1 MEGIYRCIR
10 ELYIALHF
18 SLSYF
23 KNIQH
28 TFFEL
33 EINRGIMKKIEAIIR
48 PHKLDEVREALQEAG
63 FRGLTVTE
71 VKGYGRQ
78 MGHSEIYRGSEYT
91 INFLPKTKIDIICAD
106 ANLDKAIDIILKHAK
121 TGEVGDG
128 KIFVST
134 IDEVIR
140 VRTEETGDAAV

>member
-1 MEGIYRCIR
+1 
-10 ELYIALHF
+10 
-18 SLSYF
+18 
-23 KNIQH
+23 
-28 TFFEL
+28 
-33 EINRGIMKKIEAIIR
+33 MKKIDAIIR

-91 INFLPKTKIDIICAD
+91 INFLPKTKIELVCAD
-106 ANLDKAIDIILKHAK
+106 KDSEKAINIILKKAK

-128 KIFVST
+128 KIFVSKVE
-134 IDEVIR
+134 EVIR
-140 VRTEETGDAAV
+140 VRTEETGDEAV

>member
-1 MEGIYRCIR
+1 
-10 ELYIALHF
+10 
-18 SLSYF
+18 
-23 KNIQH
+23 
-28 TFFEL
+28 
-33 EINRGIMKKIEAIIR
+33 MKKIEAIIR

-91 INFLPKTKIDIICAD
+91 INFLPKTKIDIVCAD
-106 ANLDKAIDIILKHAK
+106 SNMDKAVDIILKHAK

-128 KIFVST
+128 KIFVSSVE
-134 IDEVIR
+134 EVIR
-140 VRTEETGDAAV
+140 VRTEETGEAAV

>member
-1 MEGIYRCIR
+1 
-10 ELYIALHF
+10 
-18 SLSYF
+18 
-23 KNIQH
+23 
-28 TFFEL
+28 
-33 EINRGIMKKIEAIIR
+33 MKKIEAIIR

-106 ANLDKAIDIILKHAK
+106 SNLDKAVNIILKHAK

-128 KIFVST
+128 KIFVSS
-134 IDEVIR
+134 IEEVIR
-140 VRTEETGDAAV
+140 VRTEETGEDAV

>member
-1 MEGIYRCIR
+1 
-10 ELYIALHF
+10 
-18 SLSYF
+18 
-23 KNIQH
+23 
-28 TFFEL
+28 
-33 EINRGIMKKIEAIIR
+33 MKKIDAIIR

-91 INFLPKTKIDIICAD
+91 INFLPKTKIELVCAD
-106 ANLDKAIDIILKHAK
+106 KETEKAIGIILKKAK

-128 KIFVST
+128 KIFVAP
-134 IDEVIR
+134 IEEVIR
-140 VRTEETGDAAV
+140 VRTEETGDEAV

>member
-1 MEGIYRCIR
+1 
-10 ELYIALHF
+10 
-18 SLSYF
+18 
-23 KNIQH
+23 
-28 TFFEL
+28 
-33 EINRGIMKKIEAIIR
+33 MKKIEAIIR

-106 ANLDKAIDIILKHAK
+106 SNLDKAVNIILKHAK

-140 VRTEETGDAAV
+140 VRTEETGDDAV

>member
-1 MEGIYRCIR
+1 MKA
-10 ELYIALHF
+10 ELYLYFTNRKFIIHLLH
-18 SLSYF
+18 
-23 KNIQH
+23 KH
-28 TFFEL
+28 
-33 EINRGIMKKIEAIIR
+33 RMKKIEAIIR

-91 INFLPKTKIDIICAD
+91 INFLPKVKIEIVCSNETA
-106 ANLDKAIDIILKHAK
+106 DKAIDIIIKKAK

-128 KIFVST
+128 KIFVLPVE
-134 IDEVIR
+134 EVIR
-140 VRTEETGDAAV
+140 VRTEETGDSAL

>member
-1 MEGIYRCIR
+1 
-10 ELYIALHF
+10 
-18 SLSYF
+18 
-23 KNIQH
+23 
-28 TFFEL
+28 
-33 EINRGIMKKIEAIIR
+33 MKKIDAIIR

-91 INFLPKTKIDIICAD
+91 INFLPKTKIELVCAD
-106 ANLDKAIDIILKHAK
+106 KDVEKAISIVLKKAK

-128 KIFVST
+128 KIFVSG
-134 IDEVIR
+134 IEEVIR
-140 VRTEETGDAAV
+140 VRTEETGDEAV